1 MDQLL
6 GFDERLYLAILG
18 ARSQLI
24 GIIAVIVTF
33 ANFQGLVWWI
43 LGGALM
49 RNRGSGRRGMWV
61 ALTIFIG
68 LGLSWVAAEPTE
80 VSASTPSGGPKAS
93 PTFPARDEISWI

>member
-6 GFDERLYLAILG
+6 GFDERLYLAILA

-24 GIIAVIVTF
+24 GVIAVIVTF

-49 RNRGSGRRGMWV
+49 RNRGSGRRGGISQTC
-61 ALTIFIG
+61 ADN
-68 LGLSWVAAEPTE
+68 SN
-80 VSASTPSGGPKAS
+80 GPRVCLCAQ
-93 PTFPARDEISWI
+93 AC